1 MTAGQ
6 TPAPVDFYFS
16 FRSPY
21 SYLAVS
27 QVRALAAEHDIDFTL
42 RVVRPLAVRDPNFFK
57 SVNPM
62 LPPYLF
68 RDVTRIAERLGLP
81 FRWPRPDPV
90 VQDLSTGTIAADQ
103 PHIGRLSRLGVL
115 AAEQGAGLAYVEAVS
130 HLIWS
135 GEVDGW
141 DQGDHLA
148 RAAVTAGLDPVTLE
162 ARAAAEVDRLDAILM
177 ADETGQAAAG
187 HWGVPLFVYQGE
199 PFFGQD
205 RLPDLLWRIA
215 QNRRTETD

>member
-1 MTAGQ
+1 MAIGD

-21 SYLAVS
+21 SWLAVR
-27 QVRALAAEHDIDFTL
+27 QVRALVAEHALEVTL
-42 RVVRPLAVRDPNFFK
+42 RVVRPQAVRDPAFFK
-57 SVNPM
+57 TINPM
-62 LPPYLF
+62 WPPYLY

-90 VQDLSTGTIAADQ
+90 VQDLTNGTIAADQ
-103 PHIGRLSRLGVL
+103 PHIGRLSRLGVR
-115 AAEQGAGLAYVEAVS
+115 AAEQGAGLAFIEAVS

-141 DQGDHLA
+141 DQGDHLD
-148 RAAVTAGLDPVTLE
+148 RAALAAGLDPAVLAASVVAE
-162 ARAAAEVDRLDAILM
+162 ADRLDGVLHANE
-177 ADETGQAAAG
+177 AAQAAAG
-187 HWGVPLFVYQGE
+187 HWGVPLFVYRGE

-205 RLPDLLWRIA
+205 RLADLMWRISE
-215 QNRRTETD
+215 NRRTETD

>member
-1 MTAGQ
+1 MGVGEETRQ
-6 TPAPVDFYFS
+6 VDFYFS

-21 SYLAVS
+21 SWLAVR
-27 QVRALAAEHDIDFTL
+27 QVRALAAEHDIDFAL
-42 RVVRPLAVRDPNFFK
+42 RVVRPLAVRDPGFFK

-62 LPPYLF
+62 WPPYLY
-68 RDVTRIAERLGLP
+68 RDVTRIAERLGQS
-81 FRWPRPDPV
+81 FHWPRPDPV
-90 VQDLSTGTIAADQ
+90 VQDMTNGAIAADQ

-115 AAEQGAGLAYVEAVS
+115 AAEQGAGLAYVDAVS
-130 HLIWS
+130 NLIWS

-148 RAAVTAGLDPVTLE
+148 RAATAAGLDPAVLE
-162 ARAAAEVDRLDAILM
+162 ARALAEAERLDAVLD
-177 ADETGQAAAG
+177 ANEVAQAAAG
-187 HWGVPLFVYQGE
+187 HWGVPLFVCCGE

-205 RLPDLLWRIA
+205 RLPDLMWRIG

>member
-1 MTAGQ
+1 MAAGQ

-27 QVRALAAEHDIDFTL
+27 QVRALATGHALDITL
-42 RVVRPLAVRDPNFFK
+42 RVVRPLAVRTPDFFK

-62 LPPYLF
+62 WPPYLF

-90 VQDLSTGTIAADQ
+90 VQDFASGTIAADQ
-103 PHIGRLSRLGVL
+103 PHIGRLSRMGVL
-115 AAEQGAGLAYVEAVS
+115 AAEQGAGLAYVEAVA

-135 GEVDGW
+135 GDVDGW

-148 RAAVTAGLDPVTLE
+148 HAAVAAGLDPVALE
-162 ARAAAEVDRLDAILM
+162 AQAAAETDRLDAALVTNE
-177 ADETGQAAAG
+177 ADQAAAG
-187 HWGVPLFVYQGE
+187 HWGVPLFVYRGE

-215 QNRRTETD
+215 QNRQTEAD

>member
-1 MTAGQ
+1 MAAGPSA
-6 TPAPVDFYFS
+6 TPVDFYFS

-27 QVRALAAEHDIDFTL
+27 QVRALAAEHNIDFAL

-62 LPPYLF
+62 WPPYLF

-90 VQDLSTGTIAADQ
+90 VQDLSTGAIAADQ

-115 AAEQGAGLAYVEAVS
+115 AAEQGTGLAYVEAVS

-141 DQGDHLA
+141 DQDDHLA

-162 ARAAAEVDRLDAILM
+162 ARAAAEVDRLDAILVANE
-177 ADETGQAAAG
+177 ADQAAAG

-205 RLPDLLWRIA
+205 RLPDLLWRIG
-215 QNRRTETD
+215 QNRRTEAG

>member
-62 LPPYLF
+62 WPPYLY

-177 ADETGQAAAG
+177 ANETGQAAAG

>member
-1 MTAGQ
+1 MPAGEVTAS
-6 TPAPVDFYFS
+6 VDFYFS

-21 SYLAVS
+21 SWLAVR
-27 QVRALAAEHDIDFTL
+27 QVRALAAGHNIDFTL
-42 RVVRPLAVRDPNFFK
+42 RVVRPLAVRDPGFFK

-62 LPPYLF
+62 WPPYLY
-68 RDVTRIAERLGLP
+68 RDVTRVAARLGLS

-90 VQDLSTGTIAADQ
+90 VQDLSNGTIAVDQ

-115 AAEQGAGLAYVEAVS
+115 AAEQGAGLAYVDAVS

-141 DQGDHLA
+141 DSGDHLA
-148 RAAVTAGLDPVTLE
+148 GAAIAAGLDLAALE
-162 ARAAAEVDRLDAILM
+162 TSAVAEAERLDAALH
-177 ADETGQAAAG
+177 ANEAAQAAAG
-187 HWGVPLFVYQGE
+187 HWGVPLFVYRDE

-215 QNRRTETD
+215 QNRKTEAD

>member
-1 MTAGQ
+1 MAAGV

-21 SYLAVS
+21 SWLAVS
-27 QVRALAAEHDIDFTL
+27 QVRALAVEHDIDFVL
-42 RVVRPLAVRDPNFFK
+42 RVVRPLAVRTPDFFK

-62 LPPYLF
+62 WPPYLF
-68 RDVTRIAERLGLP
+68 RDVTRIAERLGLS

-90 VQDLSTGTIAADQ
+90 VQDLASGTIAADQ
-103 PHIGRLSRLGVL
+103 PYIGRLSRLGVL

-148 RAAVTAGLDPVTLE
+148 RAAVAAGLDPATLE
-162 ARAAAEVDRLDAILM
+162 SGAVADADRLDAVLD
-177 ADETGQAAAG
+177 AHEAAQAAAG
-187 HWGVPLFVYQGE
+187 HWGVPLFVYRGE

-215 QNRRTETD
+215 QNRRTEAD

>member
-1 MTAGQ
+1 MAAGV
-6 TPAPVDFYFS
+6 TPAPIDFYFS

-21 SYLAVS
+21 SWLAVR
-27 QVRALAAEHDIDFTL
+27 QVRAMATEHALDVSL
-42 RVVRPLAVRDPNFFK
+42 RVVRPLAVRDPDFFK

-62 LPPYLF
+62 WPPYLF
-68 RDVTRIAERLGLP
+68 RDVTRIAERLGLS

-90 VQDLSTGTIAADQ
+90 VQDLTSGTIAADQ
-103 PHIGRLSRLGVL
+103 PYIGRLSRLGVL
-115 AAEQGAGLAYVEAVS
+115 ATEQGAGLAYVEAVS

-148 RAAVTAGLDPVTLE
+148 RAAVAAGLDPVALE
-162 ARAAAEVDRLDAILM
+162 SGAVAEVDRLDAVLD
-177 ADETGQAAAG
+177 ANEAAQAAAG
-187 HWGVPLFVYQGE
+187 HWGVPLFVYRGE

-215 QNRRTETD
+215 QNRRTEAD

>member
-1 MTAGQ
+1 MPTGE

-21 SYLAVS
+21 SWLAVR
-27 QVRALAAEHDIDFTL
+27 QVRALAESHALDVTL
-42 RVVRPLAVRDPNFFK
+42 RVVRPLAVRTPDFFK

-62 LPPYLF
+62 WPPYLF
-68 RDVTRIAERLGLP
+68 RDVTRIAERLGLT

-90 VQDLSTGTIAADQ
+90 VQDLAKGTIAADQ
-103 PHIGRLSRLGVL
+103 PHIGRLSRMGVL

-148 RAAVTAGLDPVTLE
+148 RAALAAGLDPVALE
-162 ARAAAEVDRLDAILM
+162 TRAVAEGDRLDAVLL
-177 ADETGQAAAG
+177 AHESAQAAAG
-187 HWGVPLFVYQGE
+187 HWGVPLFVYRDE

-205 RLPDLLWRIA
+205 RLPDLMWRIA
-215 QNRRTETD
+215 QNRRTEAD

>member
-27 QVRALAAEHDIDFTL
+27 QVRALAAEHDLDFTL

-62 LPPYLF
+62 WPPYLF

-103 PHIGRLSRLGVL
+103 PHIDRLSRLGVL

-177 ADETGQAAAG
+177 ANEADQAAAG

>member
-1 MTAGQ
+1 MAAGQ

-27 QVRALAAEHDIDFTL
+27 QVRALAAEHALDITL
-42 RVVRPLAVRDPNFFK
+42 RVVRPLAVRTPDFFK

-62 LPPYLF
+62 WPPYLF
-68 RDVTRIAERLGLP
+68 RDVTRIAERLDLP

-90 VQDLSTGTIAADQ
+90 VQDFASGTIAADQ

-148 RAAVTAGLDPVTLE
+148 HAAVAAGLDPAALD
-162 ARAAAEVDRLDAILM
+162 AQAAAEVDRLDAALVANE
-177 ADETGQAAAG
+177 ADQAAAG
-187 HWGVPLFVYQGE
+187 HWGVPLFVYRGE

-215 QNRRTETD
+215 QNRRTEAG

>member
-1 MTAGQ
+1 MTAVKP
-6 TPAPVDFYFS
+6 PAAVDFYFS

-21 SYLAVS
+21 SYLAVP
-27 QVRALAAEHDIDFTL
+27 QVRALAVEHGLDVTL

-57 SVNPM
+57 TVNPM
-62 LPPYLF
+62 WPPYLF

-90 VQDLSTGTIAADQ
+90 VQDLASGTIAADQ

-148 RAAVTAGLDPVTLE
+148 RAAATAGLDPVDLE
-162 ARAAAEVDRLDAILM
+162 ARAEAQVDRLDAALV
-177 ADETGQAAAG
+177 AAEVDQAAAG
-187 HWGVPLFVYQGE
+187 HWGVPLFVYRGE

-205 RLPDLLWRIA
+205 RLSDLLWRIA
-215 QNRRTETD
+215 QNRQTETD

>member
-1 MTAGQ
+1 MAAGQ

-27 QVRALAAEHDIDFTL
+27 QVRALAIEHALDITL
-42 RVVRPLAVRDPNFFK
+42 RVVRPLAVRDPNFFQ

-62 LPPYLF
+62 WPPYLF

-90 VQDLSTGTIAADQ
+90 VQDLASGTIAAEQ

-115 AAEQGAGLAYVEAVS
+115 AAAQDAGLAYVEAVS
-130 HLIWS
+130 RLIWS

-148 RAAVTAGLDPVTLE
+148 HAAVAAGLEPAALE
-162 ARAAAEVDRLDAILM
+162 ARAEAEAEWLDAALLENE
-177 ADETGQAAAG
+177 ADQAAAG
-187 HWGVPLFVYQGE
+187 HWGVPLFVYRGE

-215 QNRRTETD
+215 QNRRTEAV

>member
-27 QVRALAAEHDIDFTL
+27 QVRALAAEYDIDFTL

-62 LPPYLF
+62 WPPYLF

-103 PHIGRLSRLGVL
+103 PHIDRLSRLGVL

-177 ADETGQAAAG
+177 ANEADQAAAG

>member
-1 MTAGQ
+1 MARGEAI
-6 TPAPVDFYFS
+6 APVDFYFS

-21 SYLAVS
+21 SWLAVS
-27 QVRALAAEHDIDFTL
+27 QARALAAEHDIDFAV
-42 RVVRPLAVRDPNFFK
+42 RVLRPLAVRDPNFFK
-57 SVNPM
+57 TVNPM
-62 LPPYLF
+62 WPPYLY
-68 RDVTRIAERLGLP
+68 RDVARTAERLGLS

-90 VQDLSTGTIAADQ
+90 VQDLTNGTIAAEQ

-141 DQGDHLA
+141 DEGDHLA
-148 RAAVTAGLDPVTLE
+148 GAAVAAGLDPVPLE
-162 ARAAAEVDRLDAILM
+162 TSAATEADRLDATIH
-177 ADETGQAAAG
+177 ANEASQAAAG
-187 HWGVPLFVYQGE
+187 HWGVPLFVYRGE

-205 RLPDLLWRIA
+205 RLPDLLWRIS
-215 QNRRTETD
+215 QNRRTEAD

>member
-1 MTAGQ
+1 MTAG
-6 TPAPVDFYFS
+6 PALALVDFYFS

-21 SYLAVS
+21 SWLAVH
-27 QVRALAAEHDIDFTL
+27 QARALAIEHDIDFAL
-42 RVVRPLAVRDPNFFK
+42 RVVRPLAVRTPDFFK

-62 LPPYLF
+62 WPPYLY
-68 RDVTRIAERLGLP
+68 RDVTRIAERLGLS
-81 FRWPRPDPV
+81 FRWPQPDPV
-90 VQDLSTGTIAADQ
+90 VQDLASGTIAADQ
-103 PHIGRLSRLGVL
+103 PRIGRLSRLGVL

-148 RAAVTAGLDPVTLE
+148 RAAIAAGLDPVALE
-162 ARAAAEVDRLDAILM
+162 AQAAAETDRLDAALVENE
-177 ADETGQAAAG
+177 ADQAAAG
-187 HWGVPLFVYQGE
+187 HWGVPLFVYRGE

-205 RLPDLLWRIA
+205 RLPDLQWRIA
-215 QNRRTETD
+215 QNRRTEAD

>member
-1 MTAGQ
+1 MAAGE
-6 TPAPVDFYFS
+6 TSAPVDFYFS

-21 SYLAVS
+21 SWLAVR
-27 QVRALAAEHDIDFTL
+27 QVRALAAGHDLDVAL

-57 SVNPM
+57 TVNPM
-62 LPPYLF
+62 WPPYLY
-68 RDVTRIAERLGLP
+68 RDVTRIAERLGLT

-90 VQDLSTGTIAADQ
+90 VQDLASGAIAAEQ
-103 PHIGRLSRLGVL
+103 PHIARLSRLGVL
-115 AAEQGAGLAYVEAVS
+115 AAEQGAGLAYVDAVS

-141 DQGDHLA
+141 DQGEYLA
-148 RAAVTAGLDPVTLE
+148 GAATTAGLDPAAME
-162 ARAAAEVDRLDAILM
+162 ARALSEADRLDAVLH
-177 ADETGQAAAG
+177 ANEAAQAAAG
-187 HWGVPLFVYQGE
+187 HWGVPLFVYRGE

-205 RLPDLLWRIA
+205 RLPDLLWRID

>member
-1 MTAGQ
+1 MAAGQ

-21 SYLAVS
+21 SYLAVR
-27 QVRALAAEHDIDFTL
+27 QVRAITAEHALDVTL
-42 RVVRPLAVRDPNFFK
+42 RVVRPLAVRDPDFFK
-57 SVNPM
+57 TVNPM
-62 LPPYLF
+62 WPPYLF
-68 RDVTRIAERLGLP
+68 RDVTRIAERLALP

-90 VQDLSTGTIAADQ
+90 VQDLASGTIAADQ
-103 PHIGRLSRLGVL
+103 PYIGRLSRLGVL
-115 AAEQGAGLAYVEAVS
+115 AAEQGVGLAYVEAVS

-148 RAAVTAGLDPVTLE
+148 RAAVAAGLEPEALE
-162 ARAAAEVDRLDAILM
+162 AQAVAESERLDAVLQTHE
-177 ADETGQAAAG
+177 AAQATAG
-187 HWGVPLFVYQGE
+187 HWGVPLFVYRDE

-215 QNRRTETD
+215 QNRRTEAD

>member
-62 LPPYLF
+62 WPPYLF

-177 ADETGQAAAG
+177 ANETGQAAAG

>member
-27 QVRALAAEHDIDFTL
+27 QARALAAEHDIDFTL

-62 LPPYLF
+62 WPPYLF

>member
-62 LPPYLF
+62 WPPYLF

-177 ADETGQAAAG
+177 ANEAGQAAAG